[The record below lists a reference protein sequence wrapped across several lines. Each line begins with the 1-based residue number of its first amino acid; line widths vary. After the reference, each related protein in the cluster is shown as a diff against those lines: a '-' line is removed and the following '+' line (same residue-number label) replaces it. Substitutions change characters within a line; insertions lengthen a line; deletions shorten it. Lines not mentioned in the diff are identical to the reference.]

1 LSLVETPITLR
12 VNLQRIVHLLEC
24 LLSLLKETKD
34 NGPGELAIIFLVV
47 HLQDLLKGHGIDAI
61 SQVRQRDRALFAL
74 SSLQSAFC
82 VAHHSRMVLTL
93 SSASRRVLSG
103 ILGRS
108 RDLNGSLMLGI
119 FGDRGVFQIAEE
131 KGRPHV
137 LQMVNSA
144 STSKRQT
151 STNLNGYYSQNDQ
164 EFADDVVVDGD

>member
-1 LSLVETPITLR
+1 MFARPAQRNQRQWTGRTRAHLPRHPSPRSARRSRHRCYLPGPATRLSPLR
-12 VNLQRIVHLLEC
+12 SV
-24 LLSLLKETKD
+24 
-34 NGPGELAIIFLVV
+34 
-47 HLQDLLKGHGIDAI
+47 
-61 SQVRQRDRALFAL
+61 
-74 SSLQSAFC
+74 SLQSAFC

-108 RDLNGSLMLGI
+108 RDLKGSLMLGI

-144 STSKRQT
+144 STSQDKLRRT
-151 STNLNGYYSQNDQ
+151 STAIILTMTKSLPTMSMWMVTNIR
-164 EFADDVVVDGD
+164 